1 MKPTI
6 GSFIVA
12 WDFTNGEDKSVLL
25 VGKKR
30 PGQPVEIVNAFQGEE
45 AEEIY
50 KKLATVKPAEGE

>member
-25 VGKKR
+25 VGRKR
-30 PGQPVEIVNAFQGEE
+30 PGQAVEIVNAFEGEE

-50 KKLATVKPAEGE
+50 EKLATVKPAKGE